1 VKRRP
6 PGPDRFLFRVGT
18 DRTIQGAIPAVG
30 VQWFSFELKSIE
42 VPGDTFTE
50 VGLGDGSFAMS
61 RQTIEVMRFNVPL
74 TLSAGR
80 MWVAW
85 KKAQAIS

>member
-1 VKRRP
+1 MKRRP

-30 VQWFSFELKSIE
+30 VQWFSFELESIE
-42 VPGDTFTE
+42 VPGATFTE

-61 RQTIEVMRFNVPL
+61 RQTSK
-74 TLSAGR
+74 LSGL
-80 MWVAW
+80 MFL
-85 KKAQAIS
+85 

>member
-1 VKRRP
+1 
-6 PGPDRFLFRVGT
+6 
-18 DRTIQGAIPAVG
+18 
-30 VQWFSFELKSIE
+30 SIE

-80 MWVAW
+80 IWVAW
-85 KKAQAIS
+85 KRAQAIS

>member
-1 VKRRP
+1 MKRRP

-18 DRTIQGAIPAVG
+18 DRTIPAVG
-30 VQWFSFELKSIE
+30 VQWFSFELESIE

-61 RQTIEVMRFNVPL
+61 RQTSK
-74 TLSAGR
+74 LSGL
-80 MWVAW
+80 MFL
-85 KKAQAIS
+85 

>member
-1 VKRRP
+1 MKRRP

-18 DRTIQGAIPAVG
+18 DGTIPAVG
-30 VQWFSFELKSIE
+30 VQWFSFELESIE
-42 VPGDTFTE
+42 VPGGTFTE

-61 RQTIEVMRFNVPL
+61 RQTIEVIRFNVPL

-85 KKAQAIS
+85 KRAQAIF